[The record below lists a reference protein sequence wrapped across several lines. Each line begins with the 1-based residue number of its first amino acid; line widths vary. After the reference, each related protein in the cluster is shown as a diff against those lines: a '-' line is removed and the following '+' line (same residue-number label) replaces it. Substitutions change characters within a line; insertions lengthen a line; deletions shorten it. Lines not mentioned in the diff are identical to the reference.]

1 MKFDAIVMGAGQA
14 GDPLAQKL
22 ADHGWHVA
30 FIEKEHLGGTCI
42 NNGCTPTKTLVASA
56 QIAHYAREAAR
67 WGIHTGAV
75 TVDMPAVVARKNKV
89 VEDARHGLEKGT
101 ANRKTLH
108 LFRGQARFT
117 GPHTVAVGN
126 DELTAEKIFIN
137 TGCRPRIP
145 QIDGL
150 DTVNYLTNIS
160 LLEQTTVPEH
170 LLILG
175 GSYVGLEFGQIFARL
190 GSRVTVI
197 HQAAQIMPREDAEI
211 ANELQKILQAE
222 GLNFLLQAKT
232 TKVARSGT
240 GVSLTI
246 ETPQGTQTVTGSHL
260 LLAVGRIPNTDDLG
274 LDKAGIKTDRGGFI
288 RVNNGLE
295 TNVPG
300 VWALGDVKGGPA
312 FTHISFNDYQIVW
325 ANVIEGKNQ
334 TTDNRYVPY
343 AVFTDPQLGR
353 VGLTEKAAR
362 EQGYK
367 LKIGTL
373 PMTSVLRA
381 IERGETAGLMKLVV
395 DASNDKILGASILA
409 ADGGETVQ
417 MLGVAIWADAPYTL
431 MKGAVYIHPTMAE
444 GLWSL
449 MENVKAVE

>member
-1 MKFDAIVMGAGQA
+1 MKFDAIVIGAGQA
-14 GDPLAQKL
+14 GDPLAQRL
-22 ADHGWHVA
+22 ADQGWSVA
-30 FIEKEHLGGTCI
+30 IIEKEHLGGTCI
-42 NNGCTPTKTLVASA
+42 NTGCTPTKTLVASA

-67 WGIHTGAV
+67 WGIRAGEV

-89 VEDARHGLEKGT
+89 VESARSGLEKGT
-101 ANRKTLH
+101 ADRKTLR

-117 GPHTVAVGN
+117 GPHTVAVGTE
-126 DELTAEKIFIN
+126 ELTAEKIFVN

-145 QIDGL
+145 QIEGL
-150 DTVNYLTNIS
+150 DSVNYLTNIS

-190 GSRVTVI
+190 GSRVTII
-197 HQAAQIMPREDAEI
+197 HQAGQIMPREDAEI
-211 ANELQKILQAE
+211 ANELQKILQGE

-232 TKVARSGT
+232 TKVARNGL
-240 GVSLTI
+240 GVDLAV
-246 ETPQGTQTVTGSHL
+246 ETSQGTQTVTGSHL

-274 LDKAGIKTDRGGFI
+274 LDKAGIETDRGGFI
-288 RVNNGLE
+288 LVNDRLE
-295 TNVPG
+295 TSVPG

-362 EQGYK
+362 QQGYK

-417 MLGVAIWADAPYTL
+417 MLGVAMWADAPYTL

-449 MENVKAVE
+449 MENVKPVD